1 MKMALLDIDKAGRTL
16 VKMDTSV
23 DGQIWVVNLMTV
35 PQNERKWYKIIF
47 IL

>member
-1 MKMALLDIDKAGRTL
+1 MKMELLDIEKVGRTL

-23 DGQIWVVNLMTV
+23 DDQGWVVNLMPV
-35 PQNERKWYKIIF
+35 PWNERKWYKIIF